1 MMWSALLPMSAYGR
15 RLLDDPCDVKLGSPE
30 SALAWQP
37 SAAMSSCTVIKVSGS
52 PLGEAGGSKLSP
64 VLSRASVLESLD
76 LSHMALGDNGV
87 RTLTKALTGAPY
99 RVFSQ

>member
-1 MMWSALLPMSAYGR
+1 M
-15 RLLDDPCDVKLGSPE
+15 
-30 SALAWQP
+30 
-37 SAAMSSCTVIKVSGS
+37 IKVSGS